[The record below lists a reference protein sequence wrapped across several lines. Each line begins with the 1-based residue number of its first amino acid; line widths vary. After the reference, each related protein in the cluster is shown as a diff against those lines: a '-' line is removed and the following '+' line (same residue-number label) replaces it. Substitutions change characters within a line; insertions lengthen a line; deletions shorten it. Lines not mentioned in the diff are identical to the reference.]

1 MVLNESQIR
10 KMVTNAIVN
19 IINEA
24 TGDKKEAIKNI
35 FRRKYKSLGWPDEKI
50 EARIAKDF
58 PDDSAPKK
66 VEGPSKRSDSKSY
79 DALNGGHFFD
89 FDNVD
94 NDPITINGKQYQGIY
109 ESVSKIVGNV
119 LKEEL
124 SKK

>member
-1 MVLNESQIR
+1 MKLNESQIR
-10 KMVTNAIVN
+10 QMVENAIVN
-19 IINEA
+19 LVNESA
-24 TGDKKEAIKNI
+24 QSGKLDVIKNV

-109 ESVSKIVGNV
+109 EKVSQIVGDL
-119 LKEEL
+119 LKE
-124 SKK
+124 SYK